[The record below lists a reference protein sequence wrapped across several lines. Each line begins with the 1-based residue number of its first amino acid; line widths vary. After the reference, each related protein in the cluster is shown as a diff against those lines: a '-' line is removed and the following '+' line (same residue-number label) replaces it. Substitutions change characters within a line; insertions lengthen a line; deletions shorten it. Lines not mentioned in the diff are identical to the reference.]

1 MPLRAPRPELSQAGV
16 PALSRLVVCLVAAVA
31 LAGCGAGGAV
41 SGGLSGRVFEGAG
54 TDGAWSGRP
63 VAGARVTYHG
73 PDGTVTVTT
82 DASGSFSVG
91 RTPSGPFDL
100 HVVPAT
106 SDVAAFSAYG
116 LPGHVSARPLAIYLS
131 LRRSAGGPPP
141 RFGGGSAT
149 SAVTGRLLDASGNP
163 QPGSAPTF
171 GSVGDP
177 GTVGFVWWGLYRAQS
192 PGCPRCYSAVSGSDG
207 GFDVQGVLGGERAG
221 RTHPF
226 FAGNYDGASDGG
238 RVLHYTQFAYRP
250 AVDVLRSGPTSL
262 GNVVMAP
269 ALTALPVLYDPSAVA
284 LVNGY
289 GAGGISYA
297 FVQMYTSIA
306 SQPLELAEV
315 AAGPV
320 VGGGL
325 SGQSVPV
332 PGIPESQSTY
342 FFATA
347 FAFDLNAPVT
357 AEFALTTTF
366 RVAGQPLRVGYLT
379 PPRSVQTGT
388 GSRRTL
394 SWVPPVGATLQ
405 YAAVTDTALVP
416 WWEAVLPGGA
426 SSAAAPVDLQA
437 GSYYAYVY
445 ATDALR
451 PEEAVTGTVRLP
463 WRTADWRRPGERRPL
478 RRGPWTSLDRTPFA
492 GNMVREAYSDLVS
505 FSVP

>member
-1 MPLRAPRPELSQAGV
+1 MRALLRLLACLLSATV
-16 PALSRLVVCLVAAVA
+16 
-31 LAGCGAGGAV
+31 LAGCGAGGGAV
-41 SGGLSGRVFEGAG
+41 SGGISGRVFEGPG
-54 TDGAWSGRP
+54 TDGGWSGRP
-63 VAGARVTYHG
+63 VAGARVTYQG
-73 PDGTVTVTT
+73 PDGAVTVTT

-91 RTPSGPFDL
+91 VSPPGPFDL

-106 SDVAAFSAYG
+106 GDLAAFSAYG

-131 LRRSAGGPPP
+131 LRRPAGGPPP
-141 RFGGGSAT
+141 RFGGGSAAT
-149 SAVTGRLLDASGNP
+149 AVTGRLLDASGAP
-163 QPGSAPTF
+163 QPGSAPNF

-177 GTVGFVWWGLYRAQS
+177 GTVGFAWWGFYRAQS
-192 PGCPRCYSAVSGSDG
+192 PGCPRCYSTISRPDG
-207 GFDVQGVLGGERAG
+207 GFDIQGILGGEIAG

-226 FAGNYDGASDGG
+226 FAGNYDGVSDGG

-250 AVDVLRSGPTSL
+250 AVDVLRSGPTGL
-262 GNVVMAP
+262 GDVVMRPVVAS
-269 ALTALPVLYDPSAVA
+269 LPLLYDPSAVA

-289 GAGGISYA
+289 GAGGLSYT

-306 SQPLELAEV
+306 SVPLELAEA

-325 SGQSVPV
+325 TGQPVPV
-332 PGIPESQSTY
+332 PDIPESQSTY

-357 AEFALTTTF
+357 AEFAWTTAF
-366 RVAGQPLRVGYLT
+366 RVSGQPLRVGYLT
-379 PPRSVQTGT
+379 PPRSVQTGSGT
-388 GSRRTL
+388 RRTL
-394 SWVPPVGATLQ
+394 SWVPPAGATLQ

-426 SSAAAPVDLQA
+426 SSAALPVGLQPGA
-437 GSYYAYVY
+437 YYAFVY

-451 PEEAVTGTVRLP
+451 PEEAVSRAVRLP
-463 WRTADWRRPGERRPL
+463 RRSSDWRTPGERRPL
-478 RRGPWTSLDRTPFA
+478 RRGPWTALDRTPFA